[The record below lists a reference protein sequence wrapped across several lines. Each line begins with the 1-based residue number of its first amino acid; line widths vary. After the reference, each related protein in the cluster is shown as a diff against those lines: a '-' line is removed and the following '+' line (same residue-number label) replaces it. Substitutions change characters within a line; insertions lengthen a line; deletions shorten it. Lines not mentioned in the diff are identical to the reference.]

1 MADFKG
7 ALPSVIKW
15 SVGENKYDEDGSNPK
30 SLSLFIPAASID
42 ALAAHLSAMAA
53 DSAKL
58 KTGKIWDYSKNEEV
72 EVNGVYLNA
81 KGKSGESGDFGNI
94 NPAALGNAPTQ
105 SHGRHNE
112 AVLVPAGNELPF

>member
-1 MADFKG
+1 MADFKS

-30 SLSLFIPAASID
+30 SLSLFIPAESID

-58 KTGKIWDYSKNEEV
+58 KTGKIWDYNKKEEV
-72 EVNGVYLNA
+72 EVSGVYLNA
-81 KGKSGESGDFGNI
+81 KGKTGEYGDFGNI
-94 NPAALGNAPTQ
+94 NPAALANTATQ
-105 SHGRHNE
+105 
-112 AVLVPAGNELPF
+112 ALPADLPF

>member
-42 ALAAHLSAMAA
+42 ALAAHLSEQWQ
-53 DSAKL
+53 L
-58 KTGKIWDYSKNEEV
+58 IR
-72 EVNGVYLNA
+72 
-81 KGKSGESGDFGNI
+81 
-94 NPAALGNAPTQ
+94 Q
-105 SHGRHNE
+105 S
-112 AVLVPAGNELPF
+112 